1 MKHALSVL
9 QTSHKST
16 PRGPHRRVDHSMT
29 LESLSFSATEPTSGS
44 IVASPK
50 QRTRADRTCRSRD
63 TISVQLGAYGDA
75 HGGWRHV
82 GWDSLGRAT
91 SRRFRPHSHTCG
103 TSPWWLASIEARV
116 PEANI
121 DLCHLDEDMR
131 SGDRQAAT
139 YTCAVVTVEARPV
152 GVPSGGGQWACQVA
166 GHADDLQPSGG
177 GGRVRH
183 RPTSAKAVE
192 TVREKVNGE
201 EELLLARSDHGQ
213 IAS

>member
-1 MKHALSVL
+1 MQPLWAGEARASTLKHALSAL
-9 QTSHKST
+9 QTSRKPG

-29 LESLSFSATEPTSGS
+29 LESLSFSATEPTSGP

-82 GWDSLGRAT
+82 GWDSLGRAM

-121 DLCHLDEDMR
+121 DLRRLDEDKR

-152 GVPSGGGQWACQVA
+152 GVPSGV
-166 GHADDLQPSGG
+166 GH
-177 GGRVRH
+177 
-183 RPTSAKAVE
+183 
-192 TVREKVNGE
+192 
-201 EELLLARSDHGQ
+201 
-213 IAS
+213 

>member
-1 MKHALSVL
+1 
-9 QTSHKST
+9 
-16 PRGPHRRVDHSMT
+16 MT
-29 LESLSFSATEPTSGS
+29 LESLSFSATEPTSGP

-82 GWDSLGRAT
+82 GWDSLGRAM

-121 DLCHLDEDMR
+121 DLRRLDEDMR

-152 GVPSGGGQWACQVA
+152 GVPSGGGQWACKVA

-183 RPTSAKAVE
+183 RPTSAKLGELVP
-192 TVREKVNGE
+192 EKVNTYTTY
-201 EELLLARSDHGQ
+201 H
-213 IAS
+213 I

>member
-82 GWDSLGRAT
+82 GWDSLGRAM

-116 PEANI
+116 PEANV
-121 DLCHLDEDMR
+121 DLCRLAQDSR
-131 SGDRQAAT
+131 SVVGHAAAT
-139 YTCAVVTVEARPV
+139 TCAVDAVEARPV
-152 GVPSGGGQWACQVA
+152 RVPSGGGHWACKVA
-166 GHADDLQPSGG
+166 GHPSDLQPSGG
-177 GGRVRH
+177 RGRVRH
-183 RPTSAKAVE
+183 REASAK
-192 TVREKVNGE
+192 
-201 EELLLARSDHGQ
+201 L
-213 IAS
+213 

>member
-1 MKHALSVL
+1 MRPLKAGEAHVSTLEHTFSAL
-9 QTSHKST
+9 QTSLKPG

-29 LESLSFSATEPTSGS
+29 LESLSFSATEPTSGP

-121 DLCHLDEDMR
+121 DLRRLDEDKR

-152 GVPSGGGQWACQVA
+152 GVPSGV
-166 GHADDLQPSGG
+166 GH
-177 GGRVRH
+177 
-183 RPTSAKAVE
+183 
-192 TVREKVNGE
+192 
-201 EELLLARSDHGQ
+201 
-213 IAS
+213 